1 MLSKAVRNLNQTAKL
16 APATQRAMSSGPSL
30 NDPPKRVLI
39 SGAAGQ
45 IAYSIVY
52 RIASGEFLGKNQRV
66 ILHLLDL
73 PFQEKVLEG
82 VQAELHD
89 CAFPLLDDVVC
100 TSDLSTAFKDV
111 NYNFLVGAKPRGPG
125 MERGDLLKDNGQ
137 IFVSVGKAIND
148 NCARDA
154 KTIVVG
160 NPANTNAL
168 ICQHYAPDLPA
179 SSFTAMT
186 RLDHNRALTQIA
198 LKTDSKVTDIKKMA
212 IWGNHSPTMYPDIRN
227 TTVAGKAATDLVDS
241 TWTNDEFTP
250 RVQKRG
256 AEIIELRKLSSAA
269 SAGNAS
275 IDHMRDWVYGSDEWQ
290 SIAFKT
296 DGKLYDIPEGIMF
309 SFPCTTTA
317 GEYHPVTGLNLDDE
331 ISQMRIK
338 KTTDELLAERAAV
351 EHLL

>member
-1 MLSKAVRNLNQTAKL
+1 MSQRNFMQAPSD
-16 APATQRAMSSGPSL
+16 APA
-30 NDPPKRVLI
+30 KRVLV

-52 RIASGEFLGKNQRV
+52 RIASGEFLGPNQRV

-73 PFQEKVLEG
+73 PFQEQVLKG

-89 CAFPLLDDVVC
+89 CAFPLLDDVVI
-100 TSDLSTAFKDV
+100 TSDLTTAFKDV
-111 NYNFLVGAKPRGPG
+111 DYNFLVGAKPRGPG
-125 MERGDLLKDNGQ
+125 MERGDLLKDNGK
-137 IFVSVGKAIND
+137 IFVDVGKAIND

-168 ICQHYAPDLPA
+168 ICQHYAPDIPA
-179 SSFTAMT
+179 ENFTAMT
-186 RLDHNRALTQIA
+186 RLDHNRALTQLA
-198 LKTDSKVTDIKKMA
+198 LKTGTPITAIDNMA

-227 TTVAGKAATDLVDS
+227 TLVAGKQAESLVDAE
-241 TWTNDEFTP
+241 WIANEFTP

-269 SAGNAS
+269 SAGNAA
-275 IDHMRDWVYGSDEWQ
+275 IFHMRDWVVGSDEWQ

-296 DGKLYDIPEGIMF
+296 DGKLYNIPEGLMF
-309 SFPCTTTA
+309 SFPCTTTPNK
-317 GEYHPVTGLNLDDE
+317 YHPVMGLNLDDE

-338 KTTDELLAERAAV
+338 KTTDELLSERAAV
-351 EHLL
+351 EHLLN